1 MTMKRLG
8 VERVVANTDTLL
20 TDVIIPYFTSVIATN
35 LSETETA
42 NLTISIRPGN
52 TDDEEDFAYI
62 VYNFPLAPFNTL
74 ETNRFAL
81 NADDSLYVRSTID
94 NVSFIAE
101 GISQQ
106 NTTNSYTTGSAL
118 DYPGN
123 PILGDQFFNTT
134 IDRLDVYTSTGWK
147 ALAWVVG
154 DES

>member
-1 MTMKRLG
+1 MKRLG

-42 NLTISIRPGN
+42 NLTISIRPDN
-52 TDDEEDFAYI
+52 TSDEEEFAYV
-62 VYNFPLAPFNTL
+62 VYNFPLEPFNTL

-81 NADDSLYVRSTID
+81 NANDSLYVRSSIG

-106 NTTNSYTTGSAL
+106 NTTNTYISGSAL
-118 DYPGN
+118 DYPSN

-134 IDRLDVYTSTGWK
+134 TDTLDVYTSTGWK
-147 ALAWVVG
+147 SLAWEW

>member
-42 NLTISIRPGN
+42 NLTISIRPNN
-52 TDDEEDFAYI
+52 TSDEEEFAYI
-62 VYNFPLAPFNTL
+62 VYNFPLKPFNTL

-81 NADDSLYVRSTID
+81 NADDSLYVRSTVSNI
-94 NVSFIAE
+94 SFIAE
-101 GISQQ
+101 GIAQE
-106 NTTNSYTTGSAL
+106 NRTNSYISGSAL
-118 DYPGN
+118 NYPVN
-123 PILGDQFFNTT
+123 PILGDQFYNTT
-134 IDRLDVYTSTGWK
+134 VDRLDVYTSTGWK
-147 ALAWVVG
+147 SLAWVSE

>member
-1 MTMKRLG
+1 MKRLG
-8 VERVVANTDTLL
+8 VERVVADTDTLL

-42 NLTISIRPGN
+42 NLTISIRPDN
-52 TDDEEDFAYI
+52 TSDEEEFAYV
-62 VYNFPLAPFNTL
+62 VYNFPLEPFNTL

-81 NADDSLYVRSTID
+81 NANDSLYVKSSIG

-106 NTTNSYTTGSAL
+106 NTTNTYISGSAL
-118 DYPGN
+118 DYPSN

-134 IDRLDVYTSTGWK
+134 TDTLDVYTSTGWK
-147 ALAWVVG
+147 SLAWEW

>member
-42 NLTISIRPGN
+42 NLTISIRPDN
-52 TDDEEDFAYI
+52 TSDEEEFAYV
-62 VYNFPLAPFNTL
+62 VYNFPLEPFNTL

-81 NADDSLYVRSTID
+81 NANDSLYVKSSIG

-106 NTTNSYTTGSAL
+106 NTTNTYISGSAL
-118 DYPGN
+118 DYPSN

-134 IDRLDVYTSTGWK
+134 TDTLDVYTSTGWK
-147 ALAWVVG
+147 SLAWEW

>member
-1 MTMKRLG
+1 
-8 VERVVANTDTLL
+8 L

-42 NLTISIRPGN
+42 NLTISIRPDN
-52 TDDEEDFAYI
+52 TSDEEEFAYV
-62 VYNFPLAPFNTL
+62 VYNFPLEPFNTL

-81 NADDSLYVRSTID
+81 NANDSLYVRSSIG

-106 NTTNSYTTGSAL
+106 NTTNTYISGSAL
-118 DYPGN
+118 DYPSN

-134 IDRLDVYTSTGWK
+134 TDTLDVYTSTGWK
-147 ALAWVVG
+147 SLAWEW